1 MGARARRAGVSRPTV
16 APRRIAVVGVST
28 GETCGVHDHATL
40 LAEALED
47 ESVSCEVHW
56 LWRRQRSLRAA
67 RSEIHA
73 WARALGEL
81 LERDQPD
88 AILLHYS
95 VFSYSYRGVP
105 LLVGP
110 TLAALRRSRAPLI
123 IVLHE
128 YAYPWGR
135 GGWRGALWALTQRAA
150 LIELVHASTA
160 VMATTDQRAQ
170 GISSRVWLP
179 RRPVRV
185 ARVFSNLP
193 PATIDRSDQLLSPVV
208 GLFGYAAE
216 GAAMSLTL
224 DAIGQLQNRGQP
236 VRLALLGAPGR
247 SSSAGERWLQAAQAR
262 RLQHFLSFSGTLAPQ
277 ELSNALG
284 ECDGLVF
291 VETIG
296 PTSRKTTLA
305 ASLASGRPVIAI
317 DGPDRW
323 PELVRAQATHLVPPT
338 SHALADAI
346 QTVLGDASLR
356 AALGARG
363 RAFAEREMSAAR
375 TARSVSALL
384 GEVLA
389 RP

>member
-1 MGARARRAGVSRPTV
+1 M
-16 APRRIAVVGVST
+16 ST

-40 LAEALED
+40 LAEALAH

-56 LWRRQRSLRAA
+56 LWRRQRSLRAG
-67 RSEIHA
+67 RSEVRA
-73 WARALGEL
+73 WVQTLGERL
-81 LERDQPD
+81 AREAPD

-105 LLVGP
+105 ILLRP
-110 TLAALRRSRAPLI
+110 ILAALRRSRAPLI
-123 IVLHE
+123 TVLHE

-135 GGWRGALWALTQRAA
+135 GGWRGSLWALTQRAA
-150 LIELVHASTA
+150 LIEIVHASTA

-193 PATIDRSDQLLSPVV
+193 PATIDLSDRRSSPVV

-216 GAAMSLTL
+216 GAAMPLTL
-224 DAIGQLQNRGQP
+224 DAIEQLRDRGQP

-247 SSSAGERWLQAAQAR
+247 SSLAGDRWLEAAQAH
-262 RLQHFLSFSGTLAPQ
+262 RLERLLSFSGTLAPQ
-277 ELSNALG
+277 ELSNALAA
-284 ECDGLVF
+284 CDVLAF

-323 PELVRAQATHLVPPT
+323 PELVRAAAAHIVAPT
-338 SHALADAI
+338 SHALADGIEA
-346 QTVLGDASLR
+346 VLEDESLR

-363 RAFAEREMSAAR
+363 RAFAEQEMSAAR

-384 GEVLA
+384 EEVLA